1 LRENFSE
8 NWSTILKREYSL
20 KDILLAHENIY
31 REYPIIQQYL
41 ENSKVKVTRADAFTE
56 FVQAYLSGNKLS
68 TKLRMSLK
76 KLASNKNVKMEYSR
90 ILNNLSLTGR
100 VKPFPFKVIDYNLYT
115 LNNSTRRNVILV
127 LISKNDIKIYLY
139 RLVVEFADGCA
150 VASWRGNMLFIG
162 NKFEDLN
169 KLTTEIIGVNTFG
182 RRVNKTGYLNIIIK
196 TRYVD
201 DKGQAYIADG
211 MTSGMPTTTIR
222 NPIFNY
228 TDKFNDY
235 VDKKRKGWAKKLK
248 LIDSDDLTPLKTTP
262 GVSE

>member
-1 LRENFSE
+1 
-8 NWSTILKREYSL
+8 
-20 KDILLAHENIY
+20 
-31 REYPIIQQYL
+31 
-41 ENSKVKVTRADAFTE
+41 
-56 FVQAYLSGNKLS
+56 
-68 TKLRMSLK
+68 
-76 KLASNKNVKMEYSR
+76 
-90 ILNNLSLTGR
+90 
-100 VKPFPFKVIDYNLYT
+100 
-115 LNNSTRRNVILV
+115 
-127 LISKNDIKIYLY
+127 
-139 RLVVEFADGCA
+139 
-150 VASWRGNMLFIG
+150 MLFIG